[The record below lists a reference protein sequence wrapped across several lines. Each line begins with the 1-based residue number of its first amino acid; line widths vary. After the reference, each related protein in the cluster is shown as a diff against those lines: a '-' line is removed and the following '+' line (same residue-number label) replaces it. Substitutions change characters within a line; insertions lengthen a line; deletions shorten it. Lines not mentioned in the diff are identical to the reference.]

1 MKKKLKNRK
10 GAGVIEVILLIAVIV
25 IMSLIILTGCV
36 HESGGMTYQGV
47 NGEKYKSGDVYY
59 MQDPETG
66 VNYVIYSG
74 LREGGICPRYNAD
87 GTLYTGE

>member
-10 GAGVIEVILLIAVIV
+10 GAGVLEVILLIAVIV

-36 HESGGMTYQGV
+36 YKSGGMTYQGV
-47 NGEKYKSGDVYY
+47 DGEEHKSADVYY

-74 LREGGICPRYNAD
+74 TRKGGICPRYNAD